1 MKRIV
6 AKMDMSIW
14 SPNLILLAVTL
25 FLSSL
30 GQGLLGGASTN
41 FFVNTFGLSGRQVLW
56 MDGIREIPGLI
67 LMFIAALMARIPIS
81 RRTAFSLLILG
92 VGYIT
97 HALVG
102 SYTALLGVA
111 VFASIGMHMWMPLH
125 SALSMSLSTK
135 EKTGRV
141 LGALASVGGLATLAG
156 MGSLAVI
163 AKLVQSIP
171 LGTYYIIGGVLVIVA
186 GLLTFRLPTDIGAT
200 KEEQPRLLLKRRY
213 WLFYLLTFLEGSRK
227 DVLHTFGTLVLVSS
241 YGFEVWKISL
251 LLMASSIIN
260 MIAAP
265 YMGYLIDRVG
275 ERTTL
280 AGSYVILTLCCV
292 GFAVLHD
299 PWVLV
304 GVLILMKLV
313 VMLGMGLNT
322 YIYRLA
328 PAEELTPTL
337 SAGISVNHISSVAMP
352 IIAGILLPIIH
363 YEGIFWGTAGL
374 IFISVPFALALHM
387 PTAAVQH
394 LEPVA
399 AK

>member
-1 MKRIV
+1 MKRI
-6 AKMDMSIW
+6 AARLDMSIW
-14 SPNLILLAVTL
+14 TANLTLLAVTV
-25 FLSSL
+25 FLNSL
-30 GQGLLGGASTN
+30 GQGVLGGASTN
-41 FFVNTFGLSGRQVLW
+41 FYINTFGLTGRQVLW
-56 MDGIREIPGLI
+56 MDGIREIPGLV

-92 VGYIT
+92 VGYIM

-141 LGALASVGGLATLAG
+141 LGALASVGGLASLAG
-156 MGSLAVI
+156 MGSLAVVSR
-163 AKLVQSIP
+163 LVQSIP
-171 LGTYYIIGGVLVIVA
+171 LGTYYIIGGVLIIVA
-186 GLLTFRLPTDIGAT
+186 GVLTFKLPTHIGAT
-200 KEEQPRLLLKRRY
+200 EVEQPRLLLKGRY
-213 WLFYLLTFLEGSRK
+213 WLYYLLTFFEGSRK
-227 DVLHTFGTLVLVSS
+227 DVLNTFGTLVLVSN

-251 LLMASSIIN
+251 LLMASSIVN
-260 MIAAP
+260 MVSAP
-265 YMGYLIDRVG
+265 YMGYLIDHVG
-275 ERTTL
+275 ERKTL
-280 AGSYVILTLCCV
+280 SASYVLLTLCCV
-292 GFAVLHD
+292 GFAVMHNAWL
-299 PWVLV
+299 LV
-304 GVLILMKLV
+304 GLLILMKLV

-322 YIYRLA
+322 YVYRLA

-337 SAGISVNHISSVAMP
+337 SAGISINHISSVAMP
-352 IIAGILLPIIH
+352 IVAGILLPIIH

-374 IFISVPFALALHM
+374 IFLSVPLALALQV
-387 PTAAVQH
+387 PAAAVPH